1 MNDTSAP
8 DDETEPVEPT
18 APQLKAAGVTF
29 GLLAVPTRLHL
40 MWLLARGECDVGRL
54 AERTGA
60 SVAAVSQHLAKLRL
74 AGLVTA
80 RREGRHQ
87 IYALEDPHVLTM
99 VEQMFDHI
107 APDGSLAPD
116 PPAPYSLSARP
127 GPRSPGRP
135 PEGS

>member
-1 MNDTSAP
+1 MSDASAP
-8 DDETEPVEPT
+8 HDATEPVEPT

-29 GLLAVPTRLHL
+29 GLLSVPTRLHL
-40 MWLLARGECDVGRL
+40 MWLLARHDCDVGRL

-74 AGLVTA
+74 AGLVTS

-116 PPAPYSLSARP
+116 PPAPYSLTSRTND
-127 GPRSPGRP
+127 R
-135 PEGS
+135 

>member
-1 MNDTSAP
+1 MSDTPAP
-8 DDETEPVEPT
+8 HDGTEPVEPT
-18 APQLKAAGVTF
+18 APQLKAAAVTF
-29 GLLAVPTRLHL
+29 GLLSVPTRLHL
-40 MWLLARGECDVGRL
+40 MWLLARRESDVGQL

-74 AGLVTA
+74 AGLVA
-80 RREGRHQ
+80 SRRQGRHQ

-116 PPAPYSLSARP
+116 PPAPYSLTARP
-127 GPRSPGRP
+127 GRGPGA
-135 PEGS
+135 

>member
-1 MNDTSAP
+1 MSDTSAP
-8 DDETEPVEPT
+8 HDETEPVEPT
-18 APQLKAAGVTF
+18 APQLKAAAVTF
-29 GLLAVPTRLHL
+29 GLLSVPTRLHL
-40 MWLLARGECDVGRL
+40 MWLLARRESDVGRL

-116 PPAPYSLSARP
+116 PPAPYSLATRP
-127 GPRSPGRP
+127 GHGPA
-135 PEGS
+135 